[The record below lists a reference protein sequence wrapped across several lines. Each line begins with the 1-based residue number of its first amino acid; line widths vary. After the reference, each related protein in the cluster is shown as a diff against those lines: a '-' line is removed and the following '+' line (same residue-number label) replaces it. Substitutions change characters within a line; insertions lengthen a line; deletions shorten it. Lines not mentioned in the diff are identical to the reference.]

1 MSVRIEASPFI
12 DTKGSIEAKNG
23 LYNISFDFSRI
34 ANKYGEIPVKR
45 GGFWESDQAY
55 EKRLSKWNEE
65 ERTVLF
71 EGWVCKDMHHY
82 QEIYD
87 KEKNIVITFEINE
100 YEVNYSGRKFLF
112 KVLPDTVDDFINDL
126 KRIGIKLFWKPE
138 IADIY
143 GIENITSNKKIIDYY
158 ALLKELNGSSTKK
171 WE

>member
-1 MSVRIEASPFI
+1 MIVKIEASPFI

-23 LYNISFDFSRI
+23 LYNLSFDFSRI
-34 ANKYGEIPVKR
+34 ANKFGEIPVKM
-45 GGFWESDQAY
+45 GGFWESDQAFD
-55 EKRLSKWNEE
+55 KRLSKWNAEE
-65 ERTVLF
+65 QIVLF

-112 KVLPDTVDDFINDL
+112 QVLPDTIDDFINDL
-126 KRIGIKLFWKPE
+126 KRIGIKLFWKQE

-143 GIENITSNKKIIDYY
+143 GIDNITSNKKIIDYY
-158 ALLKELNGSSTKK
+158 ALIKKLNGSGTKK
-171 WE
+171 RE